1 MLTKETRH
9 QEIRDINHLSLL
21 DAAER
26 IFLQHG
32 IASASLQMI
41 AEEAGLSRVTLY
53 KHFRGKDELVFAI
66 ETRIISEFERGAQ
79 EASNFEGSG
88 FDRITAKIGAWT
100 DYFMQNKAHF
110 AFVGLFDHHYA
121 VSYPN
126 EELARQY
133 RQVLTGFT
141 HTQQLLESGIED
153 GSIRAGINPKEMA
166 LFIGNVFIAT
176 ANRIASRE
184 EILSR
189 EQEMNPDRMIQMYKD
204 MLLQSLQARKE

>member
-1 MLTKETRH
+1 MSTKETKH
-9 QEIRDINHLSLL
+9 QEIRDLNHLSLL

-32 IASASLQMI
+32 ISSASLQMI

-53 KHFRGKDELVFAI
+53 KHFRGKDEIVFAI
-66 ETRIISEFERGAQ
+66 ETRIITEFERQAQ
-79 EASNFEGSG
+79 EASNFKGSG
-88 FDRITAKIGAWT
+88 FERLAAKIEAWIN
-100 DYFMQNKAHF
+100 YFMQNKEHF

-121 VSYPN
+121 KSYPN

-133 RQVLTGFT
+133 RQVLTGFS
-141 HTQQLLESGIED
+141 HTQELLESGIQD
-153 GSIRAGINPKEMA
+153 GSIKAGINTEEMA

-184 EILSR
+184 EILSI
-189 EQEMNPDRMIQMYKD
+189 EQGMNPDRMIQIYKD
-204 MLLQSLQARKE
+204 MLLHSLQS